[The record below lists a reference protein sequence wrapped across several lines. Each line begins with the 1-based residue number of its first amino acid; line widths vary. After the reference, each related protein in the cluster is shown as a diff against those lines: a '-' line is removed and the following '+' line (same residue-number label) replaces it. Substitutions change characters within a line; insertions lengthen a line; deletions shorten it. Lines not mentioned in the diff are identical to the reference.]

1 MRCRIP
7 AWLAF
12 VLVALLT
19 FGGAPFA
26 QAAETHG
33 LDLADMD
40 RTVLPGADFYQ
51 FANGGWLQRT
61 QIPADESSY
70 GVFTALREQTRKQL
84 LGMMRDLSSGAGPA
98 QGTDEWKAVKI
109 FDQGTDMAARNA
121 AGMKP
126 VEPILQKIDAIAN
139 LRDLHAFMQ
148 NGMFLGVTGL
158 LPVGVGTDLGNSG
171 ENAVYL
177 GGPWLGLPN
186 RDYYTKDDPDNQK
199 ARAAYIATSAKL
211 LGFIGYD
218 ATKADA
224 AAHNVYD
231 LEKRLAETTLT
242 REQAQNISLSYNPTP
257 FATLQG
263 EYPAMDWQAYFHAL
277 DLPPVDRIVVTETGY
292 LKALPG
298 ILANTSL
305 DTLKDYLRLQVLWG
319 FSDSLTSEMEQTVF
333 DNYGKVLSGQ
343 ESMKPLDER
352 IMSAVN
358 GALPDAIGKLYV
370 ERYFPPEA
378 KAAIESLVSDIL
390 AAFHDRLEQNAW
402 MSPVTRDKA
411 LAKLA
416 AVRVKVGYPDKW
428 KTYEQVQIGPTYA
441 DSMLSASVAEMKRQ
455 LAKAGKPVDRD
466 EWDTPPQ
473 TVNAFYNPVNNEIVF
488 PAGILQAPFFDY
500 RADSAVNF
508 GGIGFVIGH
517 EITHGFDLQGSQFDA
532 QGNLSNWWTPDDKAR
547 FDALNDALVKQYD
560 AIEVKPGLHINGQ
573 ITVTEN
579 AADLGGIQVA
589 YDALQRRL
597 AEQATATP
605 AATPV
610 ATAADDPALAVFT
623 PEQRFCIAAATVW
636 REKIRDAALVT
647 EVKSDEHAP
656 AMIRGVQPLRNMEPF
671 YQAFDIVP
679 GDPMYLPP
687 DQRVVIW

>member
-1 MRCRIP
+1 MRYRLP

-12 VLVALLT
+12 VLAAMLT
-19 FGGAPFA
+19 FAGAPFA
-26 QAAETHG
+26 QAADTHG
-33 LDLADMD
+33 LDLANLDQ
-40 RTVLPGADFYQ
+40 TILPAADFYR

-61 QIPADESSY
+61 QIPADESSF
-70 GVFTALREQTRKQL
+70 GVFTALSEQTRKQL
-84 LGMMRDLSSGAGPA
+84 LGMMRDLEAGGGPTP
-98 QGTDEWKAVKI
+98 GSDEWKAVQL
-109 FDQGTDMAARNA
+109 FEQGTDTTARNA

-126 VEPILQKIDAIAN
+126 IEPILAQIDAIAN
-139 LRDLHAFMQ
+139 LHDLHAFMRG
-148 NGMFLGVTGL
+148 GMFLGVTGL
-158 LPVGVGTDLGNSG
+158 LPVGVDADLANSG

-186 RDYYTKDDPDNQK
+186 RDYYTKDDPDNERV
-199 ARAAYIATSAKL
+199 RAAYIDTGAKL

-218 ATKADA
+218 AAKADA

-242 REQAQNISLSYNPTP
+242 REQEQDISLSYNPTP
-257 FATLQG
+257 FATLKG
-263 EYPAMDWQAYFHAL
+263 EYPAMDWQAYFQAL
-277 DLPPVDRIVVTETGY
+277 DLPPVDRVIVTETGY

-298 ILANTSL
+298 ILAGADL
-305 DTLKDYLRLQVLWG
+305 ATLKDYLRLQVLWG
-319 FSDSLTSEMEQTVF
+319 FSDVLSSQMLQTVF
-333 DNYGKVLSGQ
+333 DGYYKVLSGQ
-343 ESMKPLDER
+343 DTLKPLDER

-378 KAAIESLVSDIL
+378 KASIESLVGDIL

-428 KTYEQVQIGPTYA
+428 KTYEKVEIGPTYA
-441 DSMLSASVAEMKRQ
+441 DSMLSASVAEMERQ
-455 LAKAGKPVDRD
+455 LAKAGKPVDRS
-466 EWDTPPQ
+466 EWGMPPQ
-473 TVNAFYNPVNNEIVF
+473 AVNAYYNPGNNEIVF
-488 PAGILQAPFFDY
+488 PAAILQPPFFDY
-500 RADSAVNF
+500 QADPATNY
-508 GGIGFVIGH
+508 GAIGYVIGH

-532 QGNLSNWWTPDDKAR
+532 QGNLNNWWTPQDKAS
-547 FDALNDALVKQYD
+547 FDALTNALVKQYD

-579 AADLGGIQVA
+579 TADLGGIQVA

-597 AEQATATP
+597 AEQAATP

-610 ATAADDPALAVFT
+610 ATAADDPALAEFT
-623 PEQRFCIAAATVW
+623 PAQRFFIAAATVW
-636 REKIRDAALVT
+636 REKTRDSALVT
-647 EVKSDEHAP
+647 QIKSDEHSP
-656 AMIRGVQPLRNMEPF
+656 AAVRGVQPLRNMQPF
-671 YQAFDIVP
+671 FDAFHIVP